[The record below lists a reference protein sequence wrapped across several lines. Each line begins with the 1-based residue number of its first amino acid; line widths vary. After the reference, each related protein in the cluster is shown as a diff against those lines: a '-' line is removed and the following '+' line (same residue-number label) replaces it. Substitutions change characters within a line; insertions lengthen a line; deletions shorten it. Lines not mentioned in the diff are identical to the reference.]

1 LVAYLTKWFG
11 EWVIQ
16 RLDKAMMAALA
27 LAVVAA
33 GAYWL
38 WRQRQN
44 RTGQKGSG
52 EGVMQELRDML
63 TALKD
68 AV

>member
-27 LAVVAA
+27 LAVIAA

-44 RTGQKGSG
+44 RLVKR
-52 EGVMQELRDML
+52 E
-63 TALKD
+63 AAKK
-68 AV
+68 